1 MHRYCL
7 ALFVCLPLALVLPLP
22 SAQAE
27 SSPQDAFWEALS
39 SLCGQAHAG
48 RLVSYDEDMDAGW
61 LPETLSMHVRHCED
75 DRIQI
80 PLFVG
85 EDRSRT
91 WVLTRLDDGLRLKHD
106 HRLEDGSEDRMTWY
120 GGHTRDPGRSW
131 RQAFPV
137 DDYSRAL
144 FHAGGLDGSIENIWY
159 VEVVPGS
166 HFAYGLTR
174 TGRHLRVEFD
184 LGEEIDTPA
193 AAWGHD

>member
-1 MHRYCL
+1 MSDRRS
-7 ALFVCLPLALVLPLP
+7 AVFACLPLLLALSISP
-22 SAQAE
+22 ARAE
-27 SSPQDAFWEALS
+27 TSPQEAFWQALN

-61 LPETLSMHVRHCED
+61 LPETLSMHVRHCEP

-85 EDRSRT
+85 DDRSRT

-106 HRLEDGSEDRMTWY
+106 HRLEDGSEDSMTWY
-120 GGHTRDPGRSW
+120 GGHTSDPGRSW

-144 FHAGGLDGSIENIWY
+144 FHAGGLDASINNIWY
-159 VEVVPGS
+159 IEVVPGS

-174 TGRHLRVEFD
+174 PGRHLRVEFD
-184 LGEEIDTPA
+184 LGETIDTPA
-193 AAWGHD
+193 PAWGHD